1 MAAFQNGG
9 EGVDGPVPPLRDLP
23 RQGDEHLGALRH
35 VVLGIAAVTT
45 EGAARQRTGRRSDLM
60 HFRCTRLWMLL
71 ELSVTDGGAH
81 QPEFI
86 PMASRGMTLFA
97 PTCGRMH
104 ASLVPVPGIEGPTS
118 QGPASAQST
127 ALAPLIEARE
137 VIFF

>member
-1 MAAFQNGG
+1 M
-9 EGVDGPVPPLRDLP
+9 R
-23 RQGDEHLGALRH
+23 
-35 VVLGIAAVTT
+35 
-45 EGAARQRTGRRSDLM
+45 RTGRRSDLM

-97 PTCGRMH
+97 PTCGRISAQQ

>member
-1 MAAFQNGG
+1 
-9 EGVDGPVPPLRDLP
+9 
-23 RQGDEHLGALRH
+23 
-35 VVLGIAAVTT
+35 
-45 EGAARQRTGRRSDLM
+45 M

-104 ASLVPVPGIEGPTS
+104 GSAQALLSSAQQASLVPVPGIEGPTS

>member
-1 MAAFQNGG
+1 
-9 EGVDGPVPPLRDLP
+9 
-23 RQGDEHLGALRH
+23 
-35 VVLGIAAVTT
+35 
-45 EGAARQRTGRRSDLM
+45 M

-104 ASLVPVPGIEGPTS
+104 VSSAQQASLVPVPGIEGPTS

>member
-1 MAAFQNGG
+1 M
-9 EGVDGPVPPLRDLP
+9 R
-23 RQGDEHLGALRH
+23 
-35 VVLGIAAVTT
+35 
-45 EGAARQRTGRRSDLM
+45 RTGRRSDLM

-97 PTCGRMH
+97 PTCGRMSWMRASGMCEH
-104 ASLVPVPGIEGPTS
+104 LQGARRVSSAQQASLVPVPGIEGPTS